1 MRNDRPEHHEEHH
14 DISHHSNGRRTPDR
28 TGPVARGARGHAPV
42 PGPGATRLLL
52 APACTPACIAGCSIV
67 RVPPCRS
74 GHAAEARPPRPSH
87 APAGAVTPDPRT
99 RRGPPGPRRWRAP
112 CRGDPANA
120 RLARMVRSAHED
132 RVSLVFD
139 LDHTAHQ
146 YTHTPS
152 SRQPLRVREPG
163 SWVRSRLPLP
173 R

>member
-1 MRNDRPEHHEEHH
+1 MRNTTTFH
-14 DISHHSNGRRTPDR
+14 IIR
-28 TGPVARGARGHAPV
+28 TGGGPRTEPVQSRAGLAPRARPGSVLPYSTPTRSCVYSRVYRRLQYRSCPTVSLGTRGRGATAQTV
-42 PGPGATRLLL
+42 P
-52 APACTPACIAGCSIV
+52 C
-67 RVPPCRS
+67 
-74 GHAAEARPPRPSH
+74 
-87 APAGAVTPDPRT
+87 
-99 RRGPPGPRRWRAP
+99 P
-112 CRGDPANA
+112 CRGRNPGPADPSRTPRPPPVACAVPRRPANA